1 MKNRKKTL
9 WKVVLYFPIA
19 SLIGGYLRVALS
31 SLYMHRVTNPDGT
44 LSAVV
49 DPLKE
54 GLVNGGLLLVVIL
67 IGGIV
72 FFRTMS
78 RKEIAQS
85 AAILTAIE
93 VILVLL
99 EQVAPNFI
107 RTIFIGPLGMMF
119 SLFSM
124 VASYIAI
131 VLPVPVLPHLIAA
144 LTPMVFV
151 FFGRKTNASEQ

>member
-9 WKVVLYFPIA
+9 WRVVLYFPVA
-19 SLIGGYLRVALS
+19 SLISGYLRVALS
-31 SLYMHRVTNPDGT
+31 SFYMHRMTNPDGT

-49 DPLKE
+49 NPLKE
-54 GLVNGGLLLVVIL
+54 GLVNGCLLLVVIL

-78 RKEIAQS
+78 RKEIARS

-107 RTIFIGPLGMMF
+107 RAIFIGPLWMMF

-124 VASYIAI
+124 VASYIAK
-131 VLPVPVLPHLIAA
+131 VLPVPMLPHLIAA

-151 FFGRKTNASEQ
+151 LFGKEACASKQ